1 MCSLIYK
8 ADLRL
13 LVLMATIATPLV
25 VLQEA
30 SGTAQF
36 SRQYNTS
43 CNTCHAAFPMLNDV
57 GIAFKDAGFQFPEED
72 ASFIATPRTLTR
84 PAVLCPSSRDARTR
98 IKDTKRM
105 LGV

>member
-1 MCSLIYK
+1 
-8 ADLRL
+8 
-13 LVLMATIATPLV
+13 
-25 VLQEA
+25 
-30 SGTAQF
+30 
-36 SRQYNTS
+36 
-43 CNTCHAAFPMLNDV
+43 MLNDV